1 MTTKTTSDPTLPIR
15 LKELTAHLTALLQ
28 QVEQVQLE
36 RDQLQQRVKQLEG
49 ECARLRAER
58 SQLLHAWA
66 DTQITEEELD
76 RRSREP
82 GGRSL
87 AELLE
92 RLQKA

>member
-1 MTTKTTSDPTLPIR
+1 MTTEATSDARLPTK

-28 QVEQVQLE
+28 QVEQVEAE
-36 RDQLQQRVKQLEG
+36 RDELRQRVTQLEG
-49 ECARLRAER
+49 ECNRLRAER

-76 RRSREP
+76 SRSREP
-82 GGRSL
+82 GGCSL